1 MRPSTDSRDDLHW
14 LALQLF
20 RELGSA
26 ELPAVRRHGLSL
38 WGYEVLTRL
47 ADRPAVSQIELAQE
61 LGLDK
66 SKIMRVI
73 DELEA
78 AGFAVRDPDRTDRR
92 RRTVS
97 LTAGGKK
104 ARAEAKADLDRIEQR
119 LFDHLPAAER
129 ETVRRGLQ
137 HLVAAL
143 GNP

>member
-20 RELGSA
+20 RGLGSA

-47 ADRPAVSQIELAQE
+47 AEGPAVSQIELAQE

-78 AGFAVRDPDRTDRR
+78 AGLAVRDPDRSDRR

-97 LTAGGKK
+97 LTARGRR
-104 ARAEAKADLDRIEQR
+104 ARAEAKADLDGIEQE
-119 LFDHLPAAER
+119 LLEQLPATER
-129 ETVRRGLQ
+129 ETVRRGLR